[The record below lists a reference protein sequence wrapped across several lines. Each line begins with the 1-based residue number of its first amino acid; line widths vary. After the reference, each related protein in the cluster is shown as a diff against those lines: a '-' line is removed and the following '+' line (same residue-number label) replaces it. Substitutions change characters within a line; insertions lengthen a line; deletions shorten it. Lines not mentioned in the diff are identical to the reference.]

1 MLQQS
6 LAGFRQSNKGHQIDL
21 VGVVVNNAFYDGGN
35 DGGPEKRRSLQDIKK
50 EAAANGWILFDNELP
65 HSRGFPKRMRGD
77 YRHTGNSVRF
87 YQFAREFYNRLG
99 LNAKG

>member
-1 MLQQS
+1 M
-6 LAGFRQSNKGHQIDL
+6 
-21 VGVVVNNAFYDGGN
+21 DG
-35 DGGPEKRRSLQDIKK
+35 SC
-50 EAAANGWILFDNELP
+50 FDNELP

-77 YRHTGNSVRF
+77 YRHPGNSVRF